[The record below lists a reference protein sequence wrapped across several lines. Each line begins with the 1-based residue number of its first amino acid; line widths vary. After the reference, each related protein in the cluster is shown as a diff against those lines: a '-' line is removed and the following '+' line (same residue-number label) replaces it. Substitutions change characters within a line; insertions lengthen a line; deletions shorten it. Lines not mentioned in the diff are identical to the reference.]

1 MLPYYSIGGNA
12 LASTDSSFAE
22 TEINVVGD
30 GSVSVGILANKTK
43 GKNLTKRLVVT
54 KAQPQKVHIRQ
65 AMRLTT
71 LLQ

>member
-1 MLPYYSIGGNA
+1 MGDRVSFPFSVTLKKDCGNQFRLANKVVMLPYYSIGGNA

-43 GKNLTKRLVVT
+43 G
-54 KAQPQKVHIRQ
+54 
-65 AMRLTT
+65 
-71 LLQ
+71 